1 MRCSHPPTS
10 IFRGQPIVLL
20 HFLEY
25 TDSIDKHR
33 TEPFQACSRCTLRSI
48 VADVCRKNNVSE
60 DEEEFL
66 INNTLVDYKHGRD
79 ADMHPSDWGTTWKSD
94 LRVPMLTVRR
104 RVNTWTARVLNQANA
119 HEKQTKQPLS
129 QALGTSLWEK
139 KLGIDVELRI
149 GDDISFEAH
158 KAVLAARSEKFAGMF
173 YGYEKRHCRPATT
186 PSIETFELDFSGH
199 RDTFEIFL
207 KFLYTDSCPALEDI
221 EQNLALLCLAN
232 EYLVDG
238 LQLFCETS
246 TMRIM
251 ARAPYLAVQCL
262 TEENISVIS
271 PCIYKICIEYLS
283 EHPYELKDC
292 RELKEW
298 AIERPHLLLE
308 VIETMTKSPVLDD
321 EPPRK
326 RLRTDETVSSSAE
339 TCDDDDDDAA
349 TFIGSREQLHRHPRL
364 QAIFGDLDEHVD
376 LDDDDSVEVLLE
388 NVE

>member
-1 MRCSHPPTS
+1 M
-10 IFRGQPIVLL
+10 
-20 HFLEY
+20 
-25 TDSIDKHR
+25 
-33 TEPFQACSRCTLRSI
+33 
-48 VADVCRKNNVSE
+48 
-60 DEEEFL
+60 

-104 RVNTWTARVLNQANA
+104 RVDTWTARVLNQANA

-149 GDDISFEAH
+149 ADDISFEAH

-173 YGYEKRHCRPATT
+173 YGYEKRHSRPATP

-199 RDTFEIFL
+199 RDTFEVFL

-221 EQNLALLCLAN
+221 EQNLALLYLAN

-246 TMRIM
+246 IMRIM